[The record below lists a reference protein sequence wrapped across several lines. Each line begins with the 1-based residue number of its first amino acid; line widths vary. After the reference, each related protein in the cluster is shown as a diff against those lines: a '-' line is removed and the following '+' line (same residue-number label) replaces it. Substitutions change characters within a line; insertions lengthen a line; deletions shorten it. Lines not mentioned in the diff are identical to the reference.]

1 MPAYH
6 ARHRVGALIDRN
18 LPWPSTLM
26 GVAILLVLFLAG
38 LAILLGTTPAAPAT
52 STPAPSASVVITPD
66 DPAAPTP
73 IPVQVLER

>member
-18 LPWPSTLM
+18 LPWPSTLV
-26 GVAILLVLFLAG
+26 GVAILLVLFLSG
-38 LAILLGTTPAAPAT
+38 LAILAGTTPDAARPSAPAPT
-52 STPAPSASVVITPD
+52 ASVVITPD

-73 IPVQVLER
+73 VPVQSLGR